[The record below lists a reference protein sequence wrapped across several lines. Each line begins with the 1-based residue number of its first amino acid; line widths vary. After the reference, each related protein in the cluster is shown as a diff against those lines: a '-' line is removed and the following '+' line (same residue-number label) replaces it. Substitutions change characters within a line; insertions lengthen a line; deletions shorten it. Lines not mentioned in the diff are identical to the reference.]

1 MTRWTFVAGAVAL
14 AASSLTSQTWA
25 QNCPGGV
32 CPINRPAV
40 STGPVE
46 SRVTPVQELG
56 PLEKKIVA
64 IEKNALEKWYS
75 GDPTAYIA
83 MMGDEIGYFEPILDK
98 RLDGRAALTKMY
110 EALRGRVHADRFDM
124 LNTRVQATDKMAILS
139 FNLISIENGVPYRWN
154 CTEVFSPNQAGDW
167 KLIHSHWSQTK
178 PPRQ

>member
-1 MTRWTFVAGAVAL
+1 MTRWTIVFCAAAL
-14 AASSLTSQTWA
+14 AAILAPHPVFA
-25 QNCPGGV
+25 QGNCPGGV
-32 CPINRPAV
+32 CPLNRP
-40 STGPVE
+40 TTPVE
-46 SRVTPVQELG
+46 SRVTPVQEMG

-75 GDPTAYIA
+75 GDPSAYVA
-83 MMGDEIGYFEPILDK
+83 MMGDDIGYFEPILDK
-98 RLDGRAALTKMY
+98 RLDGRVALTKMY

-154 CTEVFSPNQAGDW
+154 CTEAFAPNQAGDW

-178 PPRQ
+178 PSR